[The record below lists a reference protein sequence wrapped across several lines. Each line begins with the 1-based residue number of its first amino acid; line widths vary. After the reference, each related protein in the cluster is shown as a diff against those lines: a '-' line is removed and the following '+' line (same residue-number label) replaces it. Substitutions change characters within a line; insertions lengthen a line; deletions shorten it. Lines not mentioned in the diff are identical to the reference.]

1 MDPTSVL
8 STIYEIAMLIKQSVK
23 QVKANEK
30 QCKRLADRVDAI
42 TSILQSRNDND
53 LQRLELRKSLTNFCS
68 CIKQCL
74 EFITKFSDE
83 TSWFFKVFKNQN
95 FKRQFEE
102 LNCKL
107 SESATDLNLGI
118 NLKQIF
124 DSDNDANDQ
133 QIDINTIQSKLDE
146 IAFMMVRR
154 QEAQLGLDKNIEQ
167 YINQRLRSFKYQ
179 LEQNIIKT
187 NDPVKAQEIAQEE
200 NAFLHI
206 PYYDLLLKKCI
217 GQGGFAD
224 VYRGKWLSQDH
235 EVAIKVIRIQQLGD
249 KLKEDFVKEIS
260 IMYRIRYDH
269 ILNIFGACM
278 EPGNYALI
286 VEYMSL
292 GSLYDVLRQET
303 MQLTWTDRWSIAL
316 QMTKGINHLHTHTK
330 PIIHRDIKSL
340 NVFMTGRSQDIL
352 VKIGDFGLAKIRH
365 ETSCQSSKNTS
376 VGTLPWKAPELLKMG
391 KHTEA
396 SDVYA
401 LGIVLWELATGC
413 EPYEES
419 DESTISAFVQRG
431 DRLDIPPTTPM
442 LCHKLLQADVVKVVE
457 TTSVTEQR
465 SSIPRHRWIE
475 NGITIAGG
483 NISDKVLKQLDN
495 PHGLCVD
502 ENQAVYIADYGNHRI
517 VEWKLD
523 AKSGQVIAGGN
534 GQGYRTDQLNRPT
547 DVIVDNE
554 TNSLIICDRW
564 NRRVMLWSRR
574 KGTTNGETIMENI
587 SCWGLAMDDQRY
599 LYVSDWKNNE
609 VRRFRMGETKGI
621 VVAGGNGQGD
631 RLNQLHFPTY
641 ICVDRDQSVYV
652 SDLHNNRV
660 MKWEKGAIEGIV
672 VIDARGEGHDLTQLN
687 GPQGVFVD
695 LTGTLYVVD
704 RRNHRVVRCCKE
716 VTQRDSIVGSNEGGE
731 KANQLYMPKGLSFDR
746 LGNLYV
752 SDCGNNRVQRY
763 SIQDIK

>member
-442 LCHKLLQADVVKVVE
+442 LFAEL
-457 TTSVTEQR
+457 
-465 SSIPRHRWIE
+465 
-475 NGITIAGG
+475 
-483 NISDKVLKQLDN
+483 ISKAWAHEPIK
-495 PHGLCVD
+495 
-502 ENQAVYIADYGNHRI
+502 
-517 VEWKLD
+517 
-523 AKSGQVIAGGN
+523 
-534 GQGYRTDQLNRPT
+534 RPT
-547 DVIVDNE
+547 CQQLLVSMKEGYFEPIAAGKLKV
-554 TNSLIICDRW
+554 
-564 NRRVMLWSRR
+564 R
-574 KGTTNGETIMENI
+574 K
-587 SCWGLAMDDQRY
+587 
-599 LYVSDWKNNE
+599 
-609 VRRFRMGETKGI
+609 
-621 VVAGGNGQGD
+621 
-631 RLNQLHFPTY
+631 
-641 ICVDRDQSVYV
+641 
-652 SDLHNNRV
+652 
-660 MKWEKGAIEGIV
+660 
-672 VIDARGEGHDLTQLN
+672 
-687 GPQGVFVD
+687 
-695 LTGTLYVVD
+695 
-704 RRNHRVVRCCKE
+704 
-716 VTQRDSIVGSNEGGE
+716 
-731 KANQLYMPKGLSFDR
+731 
-746 LGNLYV
+746 
-752 SDCGNNRVQRY
+752 Y
-763 SIQDIK
+763 SAPYSSS